1 MFEALWLTT
10 FMGFWAVFRRL
21 RQSVMC
27 KSRCSK
33 AIRVFIM
40 ADYVVL
46 YVALFGFLWF
56 LLISMYI
63 HLATYGWL
71 NPDTLESRFPRPP
84 GRALAPDG
92 TGLGNVTG
100 PGPTGTTIASVISNS
115 TASTSFTSTTTLT
128 STRPTPIGTVG
139 SSLGMW
145 DEVMHELSI
154 RPIPFTRGAGILA
167 PWIVLLTWCICAHG
181 TWRHAK
187 EIWQGTGVS
196 NFHDLVIQILALPM
210 VYSLMALSAV
220 LRMWRLMSNSFG
232 EIEGDWHEDWQNSWE
247 RTRAKALQIYEADYA
262 VADLYESWALHHFAV
277 LAMALLRQSF
287 DSTSSQL
294 QRSAADLDANS
305 NNMFQAW
312 ALTLKGM
319 HKSVSNL
326 AMLGI
331 WSFVISCTCSSFY
344 ILGAVMCQ
352 NLFGDDSGIGQLI
365 RRNVEKISFFTYGMG
380 CVASS
385 VAICNMIQIERTFH
399 IELLRFGPF
408 LKFWGTKILVS
419 IAFLQTIVFQL
430 PVPPFKDM
438 STVQMN
444 VTYSTLICYECLLI
458 SLLHMYAWSPRE
470 PWYADEVE
478 NSKSPNGIGV
488 QTPGMLN
495 LSWGGPAGVLGR
507 RHTEEGSG
515 LSEARV
521 DVGFG

>member
-1 MFEALWLTT
+1 
-10 FMGFWAVFRRL
+10 
-21 RQSVMC
+21 
-27 KSRCSK
+27 
-33 AIRVFIM
+33 
-40 ADYVVL
+40 
-46 YVALFGFLWF
+46 
-56 LLISMYI
+56 
-63 HLATYGWL
+63 
-71 NPDTLESRFPRPP
+71 
-84 GRALAPDG
+84 
-92 TGLGNVTG
+92 
-100 PGPTGTTIASVISNS
+100 
-115 TASTSFTSTTTLT
+115 
-128 STRPTPIGTVG
+128 
-139 SSLGMW
+139 
-145 DEVMHELSI
+145 MHELSM

-196 NFHDLVIQILALPM
+196 NHHDLVIQILALPM

-220 LRMWRLMSNSFG
+220 FRMWRLMSNSFG
-232 EIEGDWHEDWQNSWE
+232 GIKEDWHNDWQNSWE

-287 DSTSSQL
+287 DSASSQL
-294 QRSAADLDANS
+294 QRSAADLDTTS
-305 NNMFQAW
+305 PMFHAW
-312 ALTLKGM
+312 AGTLKGM